1 MDGNNNN
8 DQQVERVYDA
18 PTGNGVNRNIALCII
33 LSIITCGIYTLYWI
47 FVANDELNSIS
58 GDQDGT
64 SGGLVLLFI
73 IITCGIYGWYWNY
86 KMGEKVDTI
95 KNRMGIQ
102 SANSSVIFLLLDIF
116 GLGIVSLAL
125 MQDTINRVA

>member
-8 DQQVERVYDA
+8 DQPVERVYDV
-18 PTGNGVNRNIALCII
+18 PTGNGVSRNIALCII